1 MQRCEESEEQQEHL
15 DDPVP
20 CNVTKWVS
28 CNDSALRHEDR
39 HTQIPPPKMR
49 VPKNPFLSFPCPT
62 PTILRQ
68 KNVSSRLLGDM
79 MVIHVVMSQS
89 MTQRVSMKVRNLVE
103 PPLEA

>member
-1 MQRCEESEEQQEHL
+1 MQRCEEESEEQQEHL

-49 VPKNPFLSFPCPT
+49 VPKNPFLSFSNADHSSS
-62 PTILRQ
+62 

-89 MTQRVSMKVRNLVE
+89 MTQCVSMKVRNLVE